1 MSQGD
6 ESVVAEIPVFS
17 KHKWLK
23 TGLKSSGSNRRRLKG
38 TILLWFIVLRRVV
51 MCSTLAKDF
60 SWALSLAAGT
70 MHCRKSLLSVSSFNG
85 MTWLLL
91 LLTEKEVMAHEQ
103 TMCHSY
109 SVREDEQGGQEP
121 WWSRNGLKVTQGA
134 IPLYLSKKSKC
145 ICLQYPGSSRDIWT
159 HPQRQGQEIKPGS
172 QGLNWG
178 PVQVR
183 DNAHRGM
190 AMTIGAKE
198 GVEFKCSSCWGGQDL
213 ACQSIFSHNSV
224 YTCVWFKG
232 AWLHHWAWPRAWAVK
247 PLSAW
252 GPDIENCN
260 GKVT

>member
-183 DNAHRGM
+183 DMH
-190 AMTIGAKE
+190 I
-198 GVEFKCSSCWGGQDL
+198 Q
-213 ACQSIFSHNSV
+213 
-224 YTCVWFKG
+224 
-232 AWLHHWAWPRAWAVK
+232 AWPWQ
-247 PLSAW
+247 
-252 GPDIENCN
+252 
-260 GKVT
+260 